1 MRLCGQ
7 AQAVPGVRRGRDLLM
22 GLGKSQ
28 KSLMFDVMVESEVE
42 SATDLT
48 PGVGGHGAA
57 LAFS

>member
-1 MRLCGQ
+1 
-7 AQAVPGVRRGRDLLM
+7 M